1 MGKLDILNYGQFN
14 ICIRIFCLINS
25 KSFISL
31 CNVILNY
38 DDLKLFKVI
47 QNEIKETFKSFDSF
61 EEFNN

>member
-1 MGKLDILNYGQFN
+1 MVNSTYVFEFF
-14 ICIRIFCLINS
+14 RLIYS

-61 EEFNN
+61 EDFNN